1 MINRSK
7 QYSKTVTLPR
17 LAEDRFREGRELS
30 LDTVD
35 QQVSEEIR
43 LMFHQLCAHQIELE
57 LQNETLR
64 QTQGE
69 LESARARYFDLY
81 DQAPVGYLT
90 LSATGLI
97 VEANLTAANLLD
109 AARDALIGQPLTSFV
124 HADDQDRFYLYRKQ
138 NLDACE
144 GPNGCELRMAKQ
156 DGTLFWA
163 HLAATTV
170 QQAGGPAECRVVI
183 NDISNL
189 KRTEKAMMHN
199 QQNAT
204 EAKNLLKLVLDTI
217 PVRLFWKDLNSVYL
231 GCNVLFAQDAGYQV
245 PEELIG
251 LDDYDM
257 VWKEQAEM
265 YRRDDLEVMNSG
277 KPKWRYGE
285 TQTTPAGK
293 QIWLATSKVPLR
305 DADDTI
311 IGILGAYEDI
321 TQRKWAE
328 EELLKAQKLESL
340 GLLSAGIAH
349 DFNNILM
356 VILGNISFAKMQL
369 SPRDKAY
376 QRLVDAETASLKAKN
391 LTQQFLTFSKGGA
404 PVKNAISAAY
414 LVRNYGHFA
423 LSGTTA
429 TCDYSLPDDLWKIA
443 ADEGQIGQVITNI
456 LINADQS
463 MPEGGTIRVEGENV
477 VVTEEHGLPLRQ
489 GNYLKIS
496 FKDTGNGIPEEYLG
510 KIFDPY
516 FTTKAAGRGLGL
528 ASAYS
533 IMNKHEGCIVVE
545 SSADAGTTVTLYIPA
560 LTSQESPPEV
570 EELETL
576 VGTGKILIMDD
587 DAMIL
592 QIVGAALEDLGY
604 EVAVA
609 HDGQAAVAMYADAW
623 QTAQPFDAVITDL
636 TVPGGMGGK
645 EAVRQLLKI
654 DPRAKVIVSSGYCN
668 DPVMA
673 DYQSYGFSGMIAK
686 PYCLTELRKQMQ
698 RVLRL

>member
-1 MINRSK
+1 MIDRNKRLNK
-7 QYSKTVTLPR
+7 AIKLR
-17 LAEDRFREGRELS
+17 GLAEECFREGMEPS
-30 LDTVD
+30 SDTVD
-35 QQVSEEIR
+35 LQVSEETR

-69 LESARARYFDLY
+69 LESARTRYFDLY

-90 LSATGLI
+90 LSDTGLI
-97 VEANLTAANLLD
+97 LEANLTAANLLD
-109 AARDALIGQPLTSFV
+109 LARDSLIGQPLTRFI
-124 HADDQDRFYLYRKQ
+124 HANDQDIFHLYRKQ
-138 NLDACE
+138 NLDTCE

-156 DGTLFWA
+156 DGSIFWA
-163 HLAATTV
+163 HLATSTV
-170 QQAGGPAECRVVI
+170 RQAGGPAECRIVI

-189 KRTEKAMMHN
+189 KRTEKAMTQN
-199 QQNAT
+199 EQNAT

-257 VWKEQAEM
+257 VWKEQADM

-277 KPKWRYGE
+277 TPKWRYEE
-285 TQTTPAGK
+285 TQTTPEGK
-293 QIWLATSKVPLR
+293 QIWLATSKVPIR
-305 DADDTI
+305 DADENI

-328 EELLKAQKLESL
+328 EELLKAKNLESL
-340 GLLSAGIAH
+340 GLLAAGIAH

-356 VILGNISFAKMQL
+356 VILGNISFAKTLLAPQ
-369 SPRDKAY
+369 DKAY

-391 LTQQFLTFSKGGA
+391 LTRQFLTFSKGGA
-404 PVKNAISAAY
+404 PVKNAISAAH
-414 LVRNYGHFA
+414 LIKNYGHFA
-423 LSGTTA
+423 LSGTKS
-429 TCDYSLPDDLWKIA
+429 TCDYNLPDDLWKID
-443 ADEGQIGQVITNI
+443 ADDGQIGQVITNI

-463 MPEGGTIRVEGENV
+463 MPEGGTIKVDGENV
-477 VVTEEHGLPLRQ
+477 VVTEDHGLPLRL
-489 GNYLKIS
+489 GNYVKIS
-496 FKDTGNGIPEEYLG
+496 FKDQGNGIPEQYLG

-516 FTTKAAGRGLGL
+516 FT
-528 ASAYS
+528 
-533 IMNKHEGCIVVE
+533 IMRKHEGYIVAQ
-545 SSADAGTTVTLYIPA
+545 STADAGTTVTLFIPA
-560 LTSQESPPEV
+560 LVSQVTRPEV
-570 EELETL
+570 DETQIL
-576 VGTGKILIMDD
+576 NGTGKILIMDD
-587 DAMIL
+587 DEMIL

-609 HDGQAAVAMYADAW
+609 HDGTAAVSMYADAR
-623 QTAQPFDAVITDL
+623 QTAQPFDAVILDL

-645 EAVRQLLKI
+645 EAVQKLLEI
-654 DPRAKVIVSSGYCN
+654 DPKAKVIVSSGYCN

-673 DYQSYGFSGMIAK
+673 EYKSYGFSGMIAK
-686 PYCLTELRKQMQ
+686 PYRLSELSKQMQ
-698 RVLRL
+698 QVLHP